1 MRERIIS
8 FLETI
13 NIGSSQFAEEIG
25 VQPSGISHILSGR
38 NNPSLDFVLKVLKRY
53 PDLSTE
59 WLLFGK
65 GAMYGIPGIISG
77 NQAAAE
83 GNQGIA
89 ESEAVNSET
98 PPEYLTGLFAGMEGN
113 ESRPVESGGEES
125 SGGDASRGAGPEGE
139 GGTQLPTYPVDN
151 KYHDDKNTDLLAVK
165 MAERLIL
172 IYGDGSFEQFSLRQ
186 NVGKNSY
193 PERDK

>member
-8 FLETI
+8 FLEKI

-65 GAMYGIPGIISG
+65 GTMYGVSG
-77 NQAAAE
+77 NISENQATTGGSQVLTE
-83 GNQGIA
+83 N
-89 ESEAVNSET
+89 EVVNSET

-113 ESRPVESGGEES
+113 ESRPVERRDAGTSGNDG
-125 SGGDASRGAGPEGE
+125 SRGTTPERD
-139 GGTQLPTYPVDN
+139 GGQQDSPYPSGN
-151 KYHDDKNTDLLAVK
+151 KYHDGKGADLSRAK
-165 MAERLIL
+165 MAEKLIL
-172 IYGDGSFEQFSLRQ
+172 IYGDGTFDQFSLRQ
-186 NVGKNSY
+186 GSVKNSY
-193 PERDK
+193 PEREK